1 MSVDRDNAIDAV
13 DVLND
18 VIVDLIAVTNV
29 FIDYRQRL
37 KEGKFSAEQM
47 STVQKMCFSHLVL
60 SFCKLLEFWER
71 YHRLVPE
78 NHREVLKSLNA
89 EIRKIG
95 AKDFRNMVAGH
106 IWDKKHQRPLRHS
119 EIMLRL
125 NGLIGKH
132 ADDFL
137 YWINNP
143 KNNTYPETIVSVVET
158 IRDAIVQ
165 AHTIDPEEI
174 IKRF

>member
-1 MSVDRDNAIDAV
+1 MSVDRDTAIDAV

-18 VIVDLIAVTNV
+18 FIGDLIAGTNV
-29 FIDYRQRL
+29 FVDYRQRL
-37 KEGKFSAEQM
+37 KNGEFREEQM
-47 STVQKMCFSHLVL
+47 SAVQKMCFSHLVL

-78 NHREVLKSLNA
+78 NYREDLKTLNA
-89 EIRKIG
+89 QIRRRG
-95 AKDFRNMVAGH
+95 AKDFRNKVAGH
-106 IWDKKHQRPLRHS
+106 IWDKKLQRPLRHS
-119 EIMLRL
+119 EIMSKL

-143 KNNTYPETIVSVVET
+143 ENNTYPKTIVSVVET
-158 IRDAIVQ
+158 IRDAIVREH
-165 AHTIDPEEI
+165 AIAPAEI
-174 IKRF
+174 IKR